1 MTDACTDRASH
12 EKQILKQDPG
22 PDGAQ
27 NQTKVQ
33 TEMSEFSRACEEPSA
48 NCGLKRS
55 RVSSQEATAAAPD
68 LKSLTSRSHRL
79 DQSKFSDLVFT
90 PLSDAIRVWEDTR
103 DEQVRNHLSKFNIL
117 ATVKKWSQPKPTKG
131 VNSFKTFS
139 IGN

>member
-1 MTDACTDRASH
+1 LQVVLNRV
-12 EKQILKQDPG
+12 
-22 PDGAQ
+22 DGAQ
-27 NQTKVQ
+27 DQTKVQ
-33 TEMSEFSRACEEPSA
+33 TEMSEFSMACEEPSA
-48 NCGLKRS
+48 SCGLKRS